1 MAKATTSK
9 QSKTTKKP
17 VASKKPAKTEKV
29 DKKKTKG
36 SLLVPP
42 EANEDD
48 ADAELLD
55 PKAKGGV
62 KIAEDGEKA
71 LDPDLLI
78 GDEPVAPVEPEEVE
92 DADTEEEDEDAV
104 IDPDEMNPFGDK
116 WEE

>member
-9 QSKTTKKP
+9 QPKTIKKP
-17 VASKKPAKTEKV
+17 AASKKAVKIEKV
-29 DKKKTKG
+29 DKKVKD
-36 SLLVPP
+36 SLLLPTD
-42 EANEDD
+42 AHEDD
-48 ADAELLD
+48 EEAELLG
-55 PKAKGGV
+55 PKAKGGA

-78 GDEPVAPVEPEEVE
+78 GDEPVAPVEPEEIDE
-92 DADTEEEDEDAV
+92 ADGEEEDEDAV

>member
-17 VASKKPAKTEKV
+17 GASTSNKKSVKTE
-29 DKKKTKG
+29 KKTKG
-36 SLLVPP
+36 VLPVP
-42 EANEDD
+42 ADIHEDD
-48 ADAELLD
+48 ADAELTD
-55 PKAKGGV
+55 PKAKGGA

-78 GDEPVAPVEPEEVE
+78 GDEPVAPVEPEEID
-92 DADTEEEDEDAV
+92 DADAEEEDEDAV